1 MKKCWKIFLG
11 VFGTIILI
19 IIIFVVANF
28 ICDNSSIKDDG
39 YNVAAEGL
47 DVEFNADIIVYGENP
62 KFRKTV
68 KHRFVDEITEQTL
81 SSDEEH
87 GYRGIVLYDYN
98 GTMEISDEELM
109 LIMKY
114 VEEKGYDMF
123 YIGKNYLDD
132 LQRLGFTV
140 GYQEGACSL
149 EYIGSINYGQ
159 EVPKTDMG
167 NLYAVHGLWSDSDE
181 EYKQK
186 DSISGRIIE
195 IMYDYAREAAE
206 IDF

>member
-1 MKKCWKIFLG
+1 MKKNWKILWIVLG
-11 VFGTIILI
+11 IVTVIMAVVI
-19 IIIFVVANF
+19 VANV
-28 ICDNSSIKDDG
+28 IHDNLTSDNDG
-39 YNVAAEGL
+39 YNIAAEGL

-68 KHRFVDEITEQTL
+68 KHRFVDEITEETL

-186 DSISGRIIE
+186 DSISGRIVE
-195 IMYDYAREAAE
+195 IMYDYAREAAG

>member
-1 MKKCWKIFLG
+1 MKKGWKIFW
-11 VFGTIILI
+11 VIIGI
-19 IIIFVVANF
+19 ITAIVVVIVVAN
-28 ICDNSSIKDDG
+28 IIYDNSTTKDDG
-39 YNVAAEGL
+39 YNIAAEGL

-68 KHRFVDEITEQTL
+68 KHRFVDEITEKTL

-98 GTMEISDEELM
+98 GTMEISDAELM

-167 NLYAVHGLWSDSDE
+167 NLYAAHGLWSDRDE
-181 EYKQK
+181 EFKNREEIQN
-186 DSISGRIIE
+186 RIITL
-195 IMYDYAREAAE
+195 MYDYAREAAG